1 MEIYKTIELFAG
13 AGGMAIGFERAGFEP
28 ILLVEKDKDA

>member
-1 MEIYKTIELFAG
+1 
-13 AGGMAIGFERAGFEP
+13 MAIGFERAGFEP